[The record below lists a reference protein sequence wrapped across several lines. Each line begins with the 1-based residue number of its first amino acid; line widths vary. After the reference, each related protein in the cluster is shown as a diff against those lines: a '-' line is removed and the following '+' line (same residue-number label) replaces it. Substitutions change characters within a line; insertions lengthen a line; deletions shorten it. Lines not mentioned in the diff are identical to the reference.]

1 MDDPG
6 SPKQKRGAVL
16 AAAAVLV
23 LALGAAAFLWLR
35 TPAPAPVPPPPP
47 APAPAQTPAPDAPL
61 PAAEE
66 SDARVRR
73 LFGPL
78 SGKQLWTHWL
88 AEAGLLERAAVLIDN
103 LVEDVSP
110 RKQLLFLAP
119 REPFA
124 ASSRGGKWFIDPRSY
139 QRYDGI
145 GEVAASLDAQGFARG
160 YRELH
165 GLLETAYHA
174 LGYPDRL
181 LDPVMTLALKR
192 LAKAPVAEGEV
203 ELRKDGRIYRFA
215 DEKLEEQGPIEKH
228 LLRMGPRNTRA
239 IAAKA
244 REIADAVGMPV
255 Q

>member
-16 AAAAVLV
+16 AAAGVVV
-23 LALGAAAFLWLR
+23 LALGAAAVLWLR
-35 TPAPAPVPPPPP
+35 TPAPAPAPPPPP
-47 APAPAQTPAPDAPL
+47 AAAPAPAPAPDAPL

-124 ASSRGGKWFIDPRSY
+124 ASSRGGKWFIDARSY

-145 GEVAASLDAQGFARG
+145 GDVA
-160 YRELH
+160 
-165 GLLETAYHA
+165 
-174 LGYPDRL
+174 
-181 LDPVMTLALKR
+181 
-192 LAKAPVAEGEV
+192 AEGEV
-203 ELRKDGRIYRFA
+203 ALRKDGRIYRFA

-244 REIADAVGMPV
+244 REIADAMGMPM

>member
-1 MDDPG
+1 MADPG

-16 AAAAVLV
+16 AAAGVVV
-23 LALGAAAFLWLR
+23 LALGAAAVLWLR
-35 TPAPAPVPPPPP
+35 TPAPAPAPPPPP
-47 APAPAQTPAPDAPL
+47 AAAPAPAPAPDAPL

-78 SGKQLWTHWL
+78 STNPLWTHWL

-119 REPFA
+119 RAPFV
-124 ASSRGGKWFIDPRSY
+124 ASSRGGRWFIDARSY

-145 GEVAASLDAQGFARG
+145 GDVAASLDAQGFARG

-174 LGYPDRL
+174 LGYPDRQ
-181 LDPVMTLALKR
+181 LDPVVTLALKR
-192 LAKAPVAEGEV
+192 LAKAPVADGDV